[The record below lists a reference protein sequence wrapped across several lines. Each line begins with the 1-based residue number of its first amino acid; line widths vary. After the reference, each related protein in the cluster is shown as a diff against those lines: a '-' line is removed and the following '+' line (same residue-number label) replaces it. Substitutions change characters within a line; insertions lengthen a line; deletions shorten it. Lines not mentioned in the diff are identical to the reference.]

1 MNENTNNLTYTNTLD
16 DSDEFV
22 IVSKNNQTATI
33 HVKDFKNEI
42 KYSASTI
49 TGEKGEKGNT
59 GDYGD
64 PGSTGEKGI
73 KGLPGQRGISGQ
85 KGRTGQTGDYGDLG
99 KLGPRGETGQ
109 KGESGI
115 KGETGNT
122 GFQGKTGK
130 KGESGDKGFR
140 GAFGLRGDSGQTP
153 AIEAEKGD
161 RGDSGDDATYGK
173 RGERGKTGDRGDRGE
188 KGREGSRGKS
198 GKPASDLTHALYGA
212 NIFRNYTDLNIT
224 SGNYVHLSY
233 FQHEGKIAFKYYKLI
248 LEIPDNDNILAPTSD
263 LILNLMVPGDVTN
276 YKPIISGLPP
286 VIWIK
291 DNTDN
296 NTTSIN
302 RSNNRVPRNITIGYH
317 TNKTHMEVYIPTK
330 NSDFISEN
338 KINLKIKEM
347 FGTNDI

>member
-1 MNENTNNLTYTNTLD
+1 MDDDTHNLNYTKMLEDT
-16 DSDEFV
+16 DEFV
-22 IVSKNNQTATI
+22 IVSNDNQPTTI
-33 HVKDFKNEI
+33 NYKDFKNEL
-42 KYSASTI
+42 KYSTSEI
-49 TGEKGEKGNT
+49 TGEKGEKGNI

-64 PGSTGEKGI
+64 PGSVGQKGI
-73 KGLPGQRGISGQ
+73 KGMPGNRGISGQ
-85 KGRTGQTGDYGDLG
+85 KGRIGQIGNYGNLG
-99 KLGPRGETGQ
+99 KLGQRGETGQ
-109 KGESGI
+109 KGEFGI
-115 KGETGNT
+115 KGETGNL
-122 GFQGKTGK
+122 GFQGKTGE

-140 GAFGLRGDSGQTP
+140 GAFGIRGDSGQTP

-161 RGDSGDDATYGK
+161 RGDDGEDATYGK
-173 RGERGKTGDRGDRGE
+173 RGERGKTGERGSRGE
-188 KGREGSRGKS
+188 KGRTGSRGKS
-198 GKPASDLTHALYGA
+198 GKPASDLKHALYGA
-212 NIFRNYTDLNIT
+212 KVFRNYTDLNIT

-233 FQHEGKIAFKYYKLI
+233 FQHEGKIAYKYYKLI
-248 LEIPDNDNILAPTSD
+248 LEIPNNDNILTPTND
-263 LILNLMVPGDVTN
+263 LILNLMVPGDATN

-291 DNTDN
+291 DITDA
-296 NTTSIN
+296 NTTNIN